1 LRMLTEMGFQ
11 REMAHAALVQCGD
24 NLERALDV
32 LARQGQPS
40 SSSSAA
46 AAAVAGRDLNQN
58 MQYDDAINLAIAL
71 SKTQAAEA
79 DKKKEEEEAVQRNA
93 ATVAMNK
100 EQNADQMKS
109 KLKPKK
115 TARMAAKAHRSKDE
129 VSKEKTLKRLAKVL
143 ASKPVALDTL
153 VTVLEKIQRN
163 PADAKFRRLRWKNKR
178 FEREIRYTPGAVD
191 FLRAV
196 GFVDTG
202 DSMLMSH
209 TDVALLW
216 SAKETLE
223 NQRKGETYMN
233 ALREMEFGKVLQ
245 SLMSSAGTA
254 SKIERERRQKCAEN
268 VPLEPDVGA
277 GQQTRIICVIGGT
290 RLERRFPSD
299 ADLGHVLNFLGSQS
313 SVLLTKIQSGEW
325 ALMNTTTFPEER
337 IEMDERTRGS
347 TLYALGMWPSAEL
360 TIRQKG

>member
-1 LRMLTEMGFQ
+1 
-11 REMAHAALVQCGD
+11 
-24 NLERALDV
+24 
-32 LARQGQPS
+32 
-40 SSSSAA
+40 
-46 AAAVAGRDLNQN
+46 

-71 SKTQAAEA
+71 SKTQAAKAE
-79 DKKKEEEEAVQRNA
+79 KNEEEAVQRNA

-254 SKIERERRQKCAEN
+254 SKIERERRQKCAE
-268 VPLEPDVGA
+268 
-277 GQQTRIICVIGGT
+277 
-290 RLERRFPSD
+290 
-299 ADLGHVLNFLGSQS
+299 
-313 SVLLTKIQSGEW
+313 
-325 ALMNTTTFPEER
+325 
-337 IEMDERTRGS
+337 
-347 TLYALGMWPSAEL
+347 
-360 TIRQKG
+360 